1 MMIKPKQNEILNERR
16 TCLELDSQLKNQLSN
31 VVSQKSAEQKIL
43 DELNL
48 KLKNI
53 SERELE
59 IKSDSISIHSSEA
72 DLEVLSS
79 RKSALEARLQSLN
92 MKELIH

>member
-1 MMIKPKQNEILNERR
+1 M
-16 TCLELDSQLKNQLSN
+16 
-31 VVSQKSAEQKIL
+31 

-59 IKSDSISIHSSEA
+59 IKADSISIHSSEA
-72 DLEVLSS
+72 WF
-79 RKSALEARLQSLN
+79 RSAIISQKRFRSWLQSLN